1 MVLLVR
7 GRFLQTAP
15 SSPQELYAQFPHLM
29 QGAREL
35 AAKPAKRTEPR
46 GVLYV
51 RQKQWGVTHKGDTL
65 EDGQEVLGCGTD
77 DVLTCHVIVLREP
90 ELGVAAIGHFDEFSR
105 KKNFDGLVASFLE
118 RVRQRKRASAW
129 DYWEDGEGDW
139 EWEEDGEEQEEEEE
153 LDPSTVYELHLV
165 GGYADDAGK
174 SKKISQRFF
183 HHLHSLS
190 TRMELV
196 TCCLGE
202 PNTRNGRNGEPS
214 QPIIS
219 GIHLNLNT
227 GQLVPAEFHR
237 TFTDFQ
243 PDIKNV
249 LLIFPPLTF
258 PGQKKKSSSLKQMIV
273 KQEDRGFAKSQF
285 IYEYNNVYLP

>member
-1 MVLLVR
+1 MYV
-7 GRFLQTAP
+7 
-15 SSPQELYAQFPHLM
+15 Y
-29 QGAREL
+29 
-35 AAKPAKRTEPR
+35 KPYIFALCRIEPR

-65 EDGQEVLGCGTD
+65 EDGQEVISRIFFFLQFSPKNRAANAFQVLGCGTD

-105 KKNFDGLVASFLE
+105 KKNFDGLVATFLD

-129 DYWEDGEGDW
+129 DYWDEGEGDW
-139 EWEEDGEEQEEEEE
+139 EWEEDGEEQVEEEEE
-153 LDPSTVYELHLV
+153 LDPSAVYELHLV

-174 SKKISQRFF
+174 SQKISQRFF

-190 TRMELV
+190 TRLELV
-196 TCCLGE
+196 TCCLGR
-202 PNTRNGRNGEPS
+202 PNTRRRSGEQS
-214 QPIIS
+214 QPVIS

-227 GQLVPAEFHR
+227 GQLLPAEFHR

-258 PGQKKKSSSLKQMIV
+258 PGQKKKSSLKQMIV